1 MRCIFSLLI
10 VVTMVSGCSSPAS
23 LPRAPGPATQ
33 TALPAPTDTP
43 EAVIRVLFLGNSY
56 TYGNDMPELFA
67 ELARSGGHDVEV
79 DMLAEG
85 GLRLSDHAQ
94 SMETLARLTSKR
106 WTFVVLQEQSQI
118 PALQVYRNREMY
130 PAARQLVSDIRQRGA
145 TPLFFL
151 TWAHR
156 DGWPEQGMDDF
167 ESMQKQITEGY
178 TEIAQE
184 LDVPV
189 APVGSAWLMAVQE
202 YPELNLWRDDGSH
215 PRKQG
220 SYLAACVIYAT
231 VFQESPVGLT
241 FQADLSGNVVK
252 ILQNIAANTVLS
264 RP

>member
-1 MRCIFSLLI
+1 MRYVLNSLI
-10 VVTMVSGCSSPAS
+10 VVTIVSGCSAPAT
-23 LPRAPGPATQ
+23 LPLAPATQ
-33 TALPAPTDTP
+33 TALPAPTNMP
-43 EAVIRVLFLGNSY
+43 EAEIRVLFLGNSY
-56 TYGNDMPELFA
+56 TYGNDLPELFA
-67 ELARSGGHDVEV
+67 ELARSGGHNVEV

-94 SMETLARLTSKR
+94 SVETLDRLTSSQ

-118 PALQVYRNREMY
+118 PALQVYRRREMY
-130 PAARQLVSDIRQRGA
+130 PAARQLVSNIRQRGA

-167 ESMQKQITEGY
+167 ESMQKRITEGY

-189 APVGSAWLMAVQE
+189 APVGSAWLTAVE
-202 YPELNLWRDDGSH
+202 EHPELSLWREDGSH

-220 SYLAACVIYAT
+220 SYLAACVFYAII
-231 VFQESPVGLT
+231 FQESPAGLNYYGDISSEIAQT
-241 FQADLSGNVVK
+241 
-252 ILQNIAANTVLS
+252 LQSIAARTVLKM
-264 RP
+264 P